1 MINILRII
9 VLGALI
15 VVLIKI
21 HKRTEVMNVVSKK
34 WFWIKRDIKQWNNWR
49 KFKRNRKRMRR

>member
-15 VVLIKI
+15 VVLIKLI
-21 HKRTEVMNVVSKK
+21 KK
-34 WFWIKRDIKQWNNWR
+34 TDKYYWFKRDVIRKYKWY
-49 KFKRNRKRMRR
+49 KFKRR